1 MAAELGGDVSAHAS
15 AVDYTVAPETPLGSV
30 DWKGH
35 TGLVVVDA
43 EGRPVGVLSDKNS
56 REKEPTLAVRD
67 VMTPHPIT
75 ILETAPVAIAA
86 ALMKDHGAPP
96 ASFCIALSLTPRHLL
111 QASTA
116 SRSST
121 GRAAAWAC

>member
-15 AVDYTVAPETPLGSV
+15 ALDYTVAPEQPLSSV
-30 DWKGH
+30 DWHGH

-43 EGRPVGVLSDKNS
+43 EGRPVGVLSDKNVTDKAS
-56 REKEPTLAVRD
+56 SSLTVRD

-86 ALMKDHGAPP
+86 ALMKDHGA
-96 ASFCIALSLTPRHLL
+96 
-111 QASTA
+111 
-116 SRSST
+116 
-121 GRAAAWAC
+121 